1 MNLQRTRSAPRDT
14 RDPVLH
20 DLPPLRIDGRVVAIT
35 LSLRQ
40 DEGSMWRGRLLFA
53 DEEAGSGRATAEIFC
68 GVSEQDLW
76 QSVHGMREHHLRDL
90 YRSLDRGVH
99 D

>member
-1 MNLQRTRSAPRDT
+1 
-14 RDPVLH
+14 
-20 DLPPLRIDGRVVAIT
+20 
-35 LSLRQ
+35 
-40 DEGSMWRGRLLFA
+40 MWRGRLLFA

-90 YRSLDRGVH
+90 YRSLDRGVP